1 MVITE
6 HLPSIMQYTEEEVVE
21 FMKLKRG
28 DYIFYWSENGDGPR
42 WVNIFQEMRMKNGH
56 PIIYSLNQN
65 GQLVWGYIRQHKTIK
80 KNMPYPATMFWKIT
94 K

>member
-6 HLPSIMQYTEEEVVE
+6 HLPSIMQYTEEEVIE

-28 DYIFYWSENGDGPR
+28 DYVFYWSENGDGPR

-56 PIIYSLNQN
+56 PIIYSLKQH
-65 GQLVWGYIRQHKTIK
+65 GGLCWGYIRQYKTIK
-80 KNMPYPATMFWKIT
+80 KNMPYPSSMFWKIT

>member
-6 HLPSIMQYTEEEVVE
+6 HLPSIMQYTEEEVIE

-56 PIIYSLNQN
+56 PIIYSLKQH
-65 GQLVWGYIRQHKTIK
+65 GGLVWGYIRQHKTIK
-80 KNMPYPATMFWKIT
+80 KNMPYPSSMFWKIT